1 MLWFVPGVSGSAV
14 EEWGIHEA
22 NRSPGP
28 GIPFPGRG
36 SEAPFPE
43 TILPAR
49 ENGPASRGF
58 KSLKVNDLLG
68 ALAQFD
74 GSSVGATCL

>member
-14 EEWGIHEA
+14 EEWGIYEA
-22 NRSPGP
+22 NHSPDP

-36 SEAPFPE
+36 NEAPLPE
-43 TILPAR
+43 TIPPVR
-49 ENGPASRGF
+49 ENGPAATGF

-68 ALAQFD
+68 ALAQLD